1 MNRKDLIQRVMK
13 VAEHY
18 KNGDLYATG
27 VMTDIGILVDE
38 YTETVVKNCY
48 IPAVSKRYICECG
61 KKQTV
66 QEMREEIGEGYTQ
79 YCCKGCGD
87 VLIDDIKGVVYCNV
101 C

>member
-1 MNRKDLIQRVMK
+1 MEETKKQKETTQL
-13 VAEHY
+13 
-18 KNGDLYATG
+18 
-27 VMTDIGILVDE
+27 GIS
-38 YTETVVKNCY
+38 
-48 IPAVSKRYICECG
+48 AVSKLYICECG

-101 C
+101 